1 MEIKIY
7 LFDQNSV
14 HPSSL
19 NKVLINLSH
28 RFERFT
34 IDESDGTLT
43 CTGFYA
49 APPLPISQ
57 ISLSLKSYESNPN
70 HLVPVSEESKCA
82 ICLEG
87 LWNDEDDV
95 LNSDLLPCSHRFHM
109 RCVGE
114 WLMRS
119 NSCPLCREIVYEESY
134 EADF

>member
-1 MEIKIY
+1 MEVKID
-7 LFDQNSV
+7 LFDQTSV

-28 RFERFT
+28 RFQRFT

-49 APPLPISQ
+49 APPLPVSQ
-57 ISLSLKSYESNPN
+57 INVLLDN
-70 HLVPVSEESKCA
+70 VPVSEESKCA
-82 ICLEG
+82 IFLEG

-95 LNSDLLPCSHRFHM
+95 LNNRCHM

-114 WLMRS
+114 WLVRS
-119 NSCPLCREIVYEESY
+119 NSCPLCREIVYE
-134 EADF
+134 